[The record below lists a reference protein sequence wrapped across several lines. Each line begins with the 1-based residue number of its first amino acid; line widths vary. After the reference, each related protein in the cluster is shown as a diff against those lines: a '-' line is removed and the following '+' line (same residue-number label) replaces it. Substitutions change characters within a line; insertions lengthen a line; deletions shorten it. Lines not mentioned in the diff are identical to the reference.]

1 MITAISSMQG
11 IMENKVKA
19 NKAVA
24 RNMFSNLA
32 TLLIT
37 MLVTFFLAP
46 FLVHSLGNDVY
57 GLWVLII
64 SVTGYMGL
72 LDAGLKV
79 SIVKYVSK
87 IHAESDFL
95 ALNKTVCTSLAI
107 FTFIAGIIIIITFVL
122 AFLFDRIFSVP
133 ASLLPTARIVCIIAG
148 VSLAIT
154 FINSVFNGFLSGLQR
169 YDLVNKVTL
178 IIFIFRSAF
187 IVWFVLIGWG
197 IVGIGF
203 VHLFSQLLTGC
214 FLLISSLKRFP
225 NLKFRFSFVNK
236 EYFKKL
242 FNYSLYIMLNNV
254 AMLFL
259 FRSGP
264 VIAGMFLGTSAI
276 TYLAIA
282 ANLAEYL
289 SKMIGS
295 MTQVLHPYA
304 SYYEAS
310 GDKLKIRTGILVSIK
325 MCLLVALPVSLAF
338 VLLGDKF
345 IGLWMGESYVEISF
359 PLLIVL
365 AISRIFWLS
374 QSGSGNILL
383 GAGKHKVLT
392 SINLVT
398 GILGIACGLL
408 LVERYGLLGMIT
420 GMSFPIVISQLL
432 ILPFYICYVWQIS
445 LKEYFVETWLYP
457 VVSVAPYAIALQM
470 FRAIRLPE
478 TYIGFGATI
487 AISLVPFLIL
497 AWYTCITYDNR
508 QKIKTATILKYKS
521 LVTNN

>member
-1 MITAISSMQG
+1 
-11 IMENKVKA
+11 MENQPKA
-19 NKAVA
+19 SSVIA
-24 RNMFSNLA
+24 RNMISNLV
-32 TLLIT
+32 TLLVT

-46 FLVHSLGNDVY
+46 FLVHSLGDDVY

-87 IHAESDFL
+87 VHAESDIL
-95 ALNKTVCTSLAI
+95 ALNKTICTSLAI
-107 FTFIAGIIIIITFVL
+107 FTCIAGIIVLITIVL
-122 AFLFDRIFSVP
+122 SVLFDRIFAVP
-133 ASLLPTARIVCIIAG
+133 AHLLSTARIVCIIAG

-178 IIFIFRSAF
+178 IIFLLRSAC
-187 IVWFVLIGWG
+187 IVWFVLTGWG
-197 IVGIGF
+197 IVGIGL

-214 FLLISSLKRFP
+214 FLLVVSLKRFP
-225 NLKFRFSFVNK
+225 DLMFRFAFVQK

-242 FNYSLYIMLNNV
+242 FSYSVYIMLNNV

-264 VIAGMFLGTSAI
+264 VVAGMFLGTSAI

-289 SKMIGS
+289 SKIIGS

-304 SYYEAS
+304 SSSEAR
-310 GDKLKIRTGILVSIK
+310 GDTLKIRTGILVSIK
-325 MCLLVALPVSLAF
+325 MCLLIALPVSLAF

-345 IGLWMGESYVEISF
+345 IGLWMGESYVGTAF
-359 PLLIVL
+359 PLLVVL

-374 QSGSGNILL
+374 QSGSGNIML

-392 SINLVT
+392 GTNFVT
-398 GILGIACGLL
+398 GILGIVCGVLL
-408 LVERYGLLGMIT
+408 IKRFGLLGMII

-432 ILPFYICYVWQIS
+432 ILPGYICYTWQIGF
-445 LKEYFVETWLYP
+445 KEYIVETWLYP
-457 VVSVAPYAIALQM
+457 VISVIPYAIVLQL
-470 FRAIRLPE
+470 FRTTSLPE
-478 TYIGFGATI
+478 TFIGFGITI
-487 AISLVPFLIL
+487 AISLTPYIIL
-497 AWYTCITYDNR
+497 AYYTCFTHENR
-508 QKIKTATILKYKS
+508 QALKKAIVLKYRS
-521 LVTNN
+521 VIPGN

>member
-1 MITAISSMQG
+1 
-11 IMENKVKA
+11 MENKPKV
-19 NKAVA
+19 NNAVA
-24 RNMFSNLA
+24 RNMFSNLV
-32 TLLIT
+32 TLLVT

-46 FLVHSLGNDVY
+46 FLVHSLGDDVY

-87 IHAESDFL
+87 IHAESDVL

-107 FTFIAGIIIIITFVL
+107 FTFIAGIIIVITIVL

-133 ASLLPTARIVCIIAG
+133 ANLLPTARIVCIIAG

-178 IIFIFRSAF
+178 IIFVFRSAF

-214 FLLISSLKRFP
+214 FLLIVSLKRFP
-225 NLKFRFSFVNK
+225 DLEFRFSFVNK

-242 FNYSLYIMLNNV
+242 FSYSLYIMLNNV

-264 VIAGMFLGTSAI
+264 VVAGMFLGTSAI

-289 SKMIGS
+289 SKIIGS

-304 SYYEAS
+304 SSSEAR
-310 GDKLKIRTGILVSIK
+310 GDTLKIRTGILVSIK

-345 IGLWMGESYVEISF
+345 IGLWMGESYVEISY
-359 PLLIVL
+359 PLLVVL

-374 QSGSGNILL
+374 QSGTGNILL

-392 SINLVT
+392 GVNLVT
-398 GILGIACGLL
+398 GIIGIACGLL
-408 LVERYGLLGMIT
+408 LIGRYGLLGMIT
-420 GMSFPIVISQLL
+420 GMSFPIVVSQLF
-432 ILPFYICYVWQIS
+432 ILPVYICYVWQIS
-445 LKEYFVETWLYP
+445 LKEYIVETWLYP
-457 VVSVAPYAIALQM
+457 VVSILPYAIALQM
-470 FRAIRLPE
+470 FRITRLPE
-478 TYIGFGATI
+478 TFIGFGLTI
-487 AISLVPFLIL
+487 VISLIPYMIL
-497 AWYTCITYDNR
+497 AYFTCFTYANR
-508 QKIKTATILKYKS
+508 QNLKKTLLLKYKT
-521 LVTNN
+521 VIANI